1 MVHELRELHNR
12 IRATTVYVTHDQHE
26 AMAMADKIAVM
37 NHGVIEQFGTPQEI
51 YSKPATMYVADFI
64 GSPPMNFMRFNAG
77 LQKGARS
84 VSLHGVDIAVPEVRQ
99 DIAEGE
105 LALGVRPEHIRFS
118 DASPLRGAVYGSEY
132 LGTNQVVAVETSS
145 GLIKARVPANRNFRI
160 GETVGLEFNHSNLA
174 LFDCKSGRAVASA
187 LYQEAHHG

>member
-1 MVHELRELHNR
+1 
-12 IRATTVYVTHDQHE
+12 
-26 AMAMADKIAVM
+26 MAMADKIAVM

-64 GSPPMNFMRFNAG
+64 GSPPMNFMRFTAG
-77 LQKGARS
+77 LKKGARS
-84 VSLHGVDIAVPEVRQ
+84 VSLHGVEVAVPEVRQ
-99 DIAEGE
+99 DMAEGE

-118 DASPLRGAVYGSEY
+118 DASPLRGAVYASEY

-145 GLIKARVPANRNFRI
+145 GMIKARVAANRNFRI

-187 LYQEAHHG
+187 LYAEAQHG